1 MIEEGGAPVV
11 PSNGRG
17 AVLVLAAFAI
27 FSGADAIVKIMAGTI
42 PAPQVTFFITV
53 AALVLLLG
61 HAIATGRLHRLVP
74 RQPSLAFWRALL
86 LAVDTLLIH
95 YAFAKLPL
103 AEAYLI
109 AFLTPILVAMLG
121 FVFLG
126 ERLSRIGWAGVLI
139 GFAGVVVALKPGVA
153 PLNLGHLAAFASAV
167 FFALSLILLRRA
179 KMAETDAALVASLL
193 IVMTPVALAVAA
205 VATDMV
211 PLELPDYGLSLAGGA
226 LMLGGHALLVRAF
239 RVGEASVVAPFQ
251 YSQIIW
257 GCLYGV
263 LLFATPVEPH
273 TVLGAA
279 IIILSG
285 WLVLRGSSERLGA

>member
-17 AVLVLAAFAI
+17 AVLVLLAFFV
-27 FSGADAIVKIMAGTI
+27 FSATDAIVKIMAGTI

-95 YAFAKLPL
+95 YAFATLPM

-109 AFLTPILVAMLG
+109 AFLTPILVAMLS

-126 ERLSRIGWAGVLI
+126 ERLSRIGWLGVLV
-139 GFAGVVVALKPGVA
+139 GFAGVAVALKPGAA

-179 KMAETDAALVASLL
+179 KMAETHAALVASLL

-239 RVGEASVVAPFQ
+239 RVGEASVVAP
-251 YSQIIW
+251 
-257 GCLYGV
+257 
-263 LLFATPVEPH
+263 
-273 TVLGAA
+273 
-279 IIILSG
+279 
-285 WLVLRGSSERLGA
+285 